1 MNRFQPFDYQKIAI
15 ERIINNP
22 RYGLFVDMGAGKTV
36 ITLTAIS
43 ELMYDRLEINK
54 VLVVA
59 PKKVA
64 ESTWQDETEKWRHL
78 SYLSTSTI
86 LGDLRKRVAALQHQ
100 ADIYIINREN
110 VPWLVSYYKNRLPF
124 DMVVL
129 DESSSFKNPSAQ
141 RFRAL
146 KKVRGTFPRLVEL
159 TGTPSPRSMMDL
171 WAQLYLLDG
180 GERLGR
186 TIGEYRRRY
195 FLPEK
200 TNGPIVYSYRL
211 ANEGAE
217 RKIWQ
222 KIEDICMSLKGCI
235 RLPESRSVTIPVNL
249 DEKSREMYR
258 QLEKQY
264 VLEFKDKEITAANAA
279 TLSNK
284 LLQLG
289 NGAVYD
295 DDQGVVEVHQAKLDA
310 LADIVENNSGQPILV
325 FYAYEHDKKRLMER
339 FPEAEELQGPE
350 EMRRWNRGE
359 ISMLLAHPASAAYGL
374 NLQAGGHIIV
384 WFGLTWSLELYK
396 QANARLARTGQTEMV
411 IIHHLVVRNSID
423 EQVMRALE
431 RKDHQQEALLEAI
444 KLRIEE
450 VRKRG

>member
-1 MNRFQPFDYQKIAI
+1 M
-15 ERIINNP
+15 
-22 RYGLFVDMGAGKTV
+22 DMGAGKTV